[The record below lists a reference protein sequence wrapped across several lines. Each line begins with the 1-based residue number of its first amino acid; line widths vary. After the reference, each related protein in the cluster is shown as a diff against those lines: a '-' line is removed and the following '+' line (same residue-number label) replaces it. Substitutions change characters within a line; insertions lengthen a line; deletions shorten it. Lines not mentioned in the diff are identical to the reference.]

1 MVKMGEGAGTSEA
14 MICIAGGNVVAGFN
28 GGQTFNLTKNR
39 YATGVTEVAATF
51 REVGG
56 IPQYVAV
63 PQ

>member
-1 MVKMGEGAGTSEA
+1 MPALITYRTTVQEV
-14 MICIAGGNVVAGFN
+14 C
-28 GGQTFNLTKNR
+28 
-39 YATGVTEVAATF
+39 ATW